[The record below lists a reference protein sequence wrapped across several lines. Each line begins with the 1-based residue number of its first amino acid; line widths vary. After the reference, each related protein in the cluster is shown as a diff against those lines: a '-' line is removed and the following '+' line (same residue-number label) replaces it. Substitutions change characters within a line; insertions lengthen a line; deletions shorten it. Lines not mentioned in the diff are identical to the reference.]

1 MILSDHR
8 WLRVT
13 YLCGLYFAQGIPWG
27 FVSVTLAAWMV
38 SKGYSTNEIGPV
50 IGTATLPWSFKFLWG
65 PVMDGFSRSGM
76 GRRRPWILFAQFGA
90 VVSLVSI
97 AFWAGADGIIAAAD
111 KPGSLEGAAVQTT
124 GLVDQLLRSPIAMI
138 ILLANIFISMLD
150 VATDALAV
158 DILPVAE
165 RGRVNGFMYASNY
178 AGTAFGGAGLGLLV
192 SRYGLNAGLAGQAA
206 VLVSLIL
213 ITLFIR
219 ERRSDQLFPGTFRTS
234 GSLRNQ
240 STEDS
245 DSPTST
251 AALPE
256 ITERPVVPSVDRVLQ
271 LLWQLGKAFWNR
283 DSLLGLILAF
293 VAKLGIGCLTAVLVV
308 HLVQKGVWT
317 NEEYTL
323 LNGGVAVAFGLAGSV
338 LGGLL
343 SDFRTPRTM
352 IITASILIGILW
364 MTFGL
369 SEELLSS
376 QSMTAI
382 LLCGQEFLLSMLTV
396 AMFAFYMNISWS
408 QVAAT
413 QFTAYMAILNFSSTI
428 GSFLAARL
436 TEQMSVPGILLL
448 CSALQVLSIVPL
460 LWVRER
466 HREP

>member
-1 MILSDHR
+1 MTLSDHR

-13 YLCGLYFAQGIPWG
+13 YLCALYFAQGIPWG

-38 SKGYSTNEIGPV
+38 SQGYSTNEIGPV

-65 PVMDGFSRSGM
+65 PVMDGFSGSRM

-90 VVSLVSI
+90 VISLVSI

-111 KPGSLEGAAVQTT
+111 KAESLGGVT
-124 GLVDQLLRSPIAMI
+124 GQSLGLMDQLIRSPIALI
-138 ILLANIFISMLD
+138 ILLANIFISMQD

-158 DILPVAE
+158 DILPVEE

-178 AGTAFGGAGLGLLV
+178 AGTAFGGAGLGILV

-206 VLVSLIL
+206 VLVILIL
-213 ITLFIR
+213 VTMLIR
-219 ERRSDQLFPGTFRTS
+219 ERKTDRLFTGWFRAAES
-234 GSLRNQ
+234 SADGM
-240 STEDS
+240 
-245 DSPTST
+245 SPTLSNS
-251 AALPE
+251 E
-256 ITERPVVPSVDRVLQ
+256 QPSEDRILW
-271 LLWQLGKAFWNR
+271 LLWHLGKAFWNR
-283 DSLLGLILAF
+283 DSLLGLVLAF

-308 HLVQKGVWT
+308 HLVQRGVWT
-317 NEEYTL
+317 NEAYSL

-352 IITASILIGILW
+352 IITASVLIGMLW
-364 MTFGL
+364 LTFGL
-369 SEELLSS
+369 SEQLLSS

-396 AMFAFYMNISWS
+396 AMFAFYMNLSWS

-413 QFTAYMAILNFSSTI
+413 QFTAYMAILNLSSTI
-428 GSFLAARL
+428 GSFLAAKL
-436 TEQMSVPGILLL
+436 TEQISVPGILIL
-448 CSALQVLSIVPL
+448 CAALQVLSVVPL
-460 LWVRER
+460 IWIRGRRVINNAQQDL
-466 HREP
+466 